1 MSSRAEDTFPGA
13 NSGC

>member
-1 MSSRAEDTFPGA
+1 MSSRAEDTFPDA